1 MEKTGEEGEEVAMIR
16 NAFNRG
22 GRSGLIELGGKER
35 KKKSIEG

>member
-1 MEKTGEEGEEVAMIR
+1 MEKTGEEGEEVAIR